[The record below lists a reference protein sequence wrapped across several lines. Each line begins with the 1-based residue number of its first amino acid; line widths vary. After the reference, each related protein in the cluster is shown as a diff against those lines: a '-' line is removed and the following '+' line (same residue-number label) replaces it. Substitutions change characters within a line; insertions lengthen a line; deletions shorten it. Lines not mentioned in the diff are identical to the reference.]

1 MADRDVILTPILCME
16 VTKSSGNKLER
27 FGKNLKKLVA
37 ETDQGPQRLKQAP
50 RR

>member
-27 FGKNLKKLVA
+27 FGKN
-37 ETDQGPQRLKQAP
+37 
-50 RR
+50 

>member
-27 FGKNLKKLVA
+27 FEKNLKNWLLKLTKGRGA
-37 ETDQGPQRLKQAP
+37 
-50 RR
+50 